1 MEEKEDANKEF
12 IDPYRELLLDR
23 EVVVKT
29 RDGAVVRGVL
39 VGITLRDLI
48 LRDDNGNPIIFRK
61 DNVSY
66 VTDKKA
72 FQKQNSQVVKE
83 VDKHTAKN
91 EGMIKISIEI
101 VERVQRINFNALA
114 EIMDRIDNSL
124 CNLSRDD
131 GRFEKFMELARKIEN
146 YLSDLGFD
154 MKDSGIW
161 WKYFTQIGKSTNESK
176 IQYNLSVIQ
185 EEMKK
190 INDKRLKEILE
201 SFSKSLTM

>member
-1 MEEKEDANKEF
+1 MEEKEGANKEF
-12 IDPYRELLLDR
+12 RDPYRELLLDR

-39 VGITLRDLI
+39 VGTTLRDLI

-61 DNVSY
+61 DHVSY

-146 YLSDLGFD
+146 YLSDLGFE

-190 INDKRLKEILE
+190 IDDRRLKEILE